1 MDEVEFRAWHKKE
14 KKMYYNIKLHRTLG
28 VDSISDCHDEDV
40 CESPIWLQF
49 IGRKD
54 IENKKIYEEDILEC
68 DYDDFWDPDGYGY
81 SHPNKKYR
89 FIMRG
94 KDFMD
99 FPDIPRLV
107 KIIGNKFED
116 PKLYKE
122 VKAAEEI

>member
-1 MDEVEFRAWHKKE
+1 MQYDSFSIVFDGHGDIKDIYNTDYARVEI
-14 KKMYYNIKLHRTLG
+14 M
-28 VDSISDCHDEDV
+28 
-40 CESPIWLQF
+40 QF

-54 IENKKIYEEDILEC
+54 IENKEIYEEDILEC

-81 SHPNKKYR
+81 AHPKKKYR

-99 FPDIPRLV
+99 FPDMPRYV
-107 KIIGNKFED
+107 KIIGNKYND

-122 VKAAEEI
+122 VKDAEEI